1 MTLQNPKL
9 KIIIA
14 IAIIVP
20 ASVVLMSLISDS
32 CGVQHIAILNDIQ
45 KYEESSDPE
54 FCESIVY
61 RIDDFNDMCEPEIEI
76 LDCG

>member
-14 IAIIVP
+14 IAIIIP
-20 ASVVLMSLISDS
+20 ISVVLISATSYSCGIQHISLIR
-32 CGVQHIAILNDIQ
+32 DIQ
-45 KYEESSDPE
+45 KYEESLEPE
-54 FCESIVY
+54 FCESIVD
-61 RIDDFNDMCEPEIEI
+61 RIDDFNDKCEPEIEI